1 MSSPLLS
8 MMVKTSS
15 CGEAFL
21 CNESGRWPEVLQKP
35 DNPKYRVIL
44 EEESLETA
52 KYLSWLAEVH
62 FPVGKWT
69 QNSVLSPPQLKCTEE
84 NWVQALKYNLFHL
97 QMLHDFMLVD
107 DKKIHKNVLK
117 FVNIMWKIKKN
128 FKGHENFYK
137 ALGISEIQ
145 SRRDKLPYTV

>member
-52 KYLSWLAEVH
+52 WLY
-62 FPVGKWT
+62 VGWWQKNT
-69 QNSVLSPPQLKCTEE
+69 QKC
-84 NWVQALKYNLFHL
+84 
-97 QMLHDFMLVD
+97 
-107 DKKIHKNVLK
+107 I
-117 FVNIMWKIKKN
+117 
-128 FKGHENFYK
+128 
-137 ALGISEIQ
+137 EIC
-145 SRRDKLPYTV
+145 